1 MLAQVQEWVQV
12 RVRLLVNLVAAK
24 ALFVDGSNLL
34 RQLIKTFFSRTQN
47 QQGQNAAC
55 NEPHGDMD
63 GFLRDGVS
71 DA

>member
-1 MLAQVQEWVQV
+1 MKRFGLHFPRHV
-12 RVRLLVNLVAAK
+12 
-24 ALFVDGSNLL
+24 SNLL

-55 NEPHGDMD
+55 NEPHGDMN
-63 GFLRDGVS
+63 GFLRNGIS